1 MVVCLVRWK
10 NGWMEDGQTGWAVW
24 YWLLRGWVTKTS
36 CLCYVS
42 ALQGDLSACFSL
54 FYLLFVL
61 WLTDW
66 WRQMFPGF
74 VVLCLNQICINSRKT
89 FHFFSIML
97 QKCGV
102 AVVIKPSRAGVRT
115 TLLANLINFLLQN
128 YHLKKQMRSNNIC
141 SLMCYGPKVR
151 DKQRVVYDPIYEE
164 ILSYSTFGKND
175 YRYSDVG
182 GKIFRC
188 IKEDNSLK

>member
-1 MVVCLVRWK
+1 MASSSMIPARPKNRQSQTKVSMVRLTDSQLSSAIPLTCKYENNGKRMVVCLERWK

-74 VVLCLNQICINSRKT
+74 AVLCLNQICINSRKT
-89 FHFFSIML
+89 FHFFLIML

-102 AVVIKPSRAGVRT
+102 AVVIKPSRTGVRT
-115 TLLANLINFLLQN
+115 TLLANLINFLMQN
-128 YHLKKQMRSNNIC
+128 YPLKQ
-141 SLMCYGPKVR
+141 
-151 DKQRVVYDPIYEE
+151 Q
-164 ILSYSTFGKND
+164 
-175 YRYSDVG
+175 
-182 GKIFRC
+182 
-188 IKEDNSLK
+188 

>member
-1 MVVCLVRWK
+1 MVVCLERWK
-10 NGWMEDGQTGWAVW
+10 NGWMEDGQTGWDVW

-74 VVLCLNQICINSRKT
+74 AVLCLNQICINSRKT
-89 FHFFSIML
+89 FHFFLILL
-97 QKCGV
+97 QKWGD
-102 AVVIKPSRAGVRT
+102 AVVIKPSRTGVRT
-115 TLLANLINFLLQN
+115 TL
-128 YHLKKQMRSNNIC
+128 
-141 SLMCYGPKVR
+141 
-151 DKQRVVYDPIYEE
+151 
-164 ILSYSTFGKND
+164 FGKSNKLFNAKLSSKAAED
-175 YRYSDVG
+175 IKQYLQSDVLRTKSKRQAKSG
-182 GKIFRC
+182 LWSDIWRNT
-188 IKEDNSLK
+188 II